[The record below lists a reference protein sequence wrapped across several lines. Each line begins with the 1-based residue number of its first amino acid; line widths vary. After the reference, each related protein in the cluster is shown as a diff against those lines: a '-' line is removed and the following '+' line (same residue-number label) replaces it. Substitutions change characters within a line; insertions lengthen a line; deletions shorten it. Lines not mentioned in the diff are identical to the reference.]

1 MKSLIEFPDEVATPS
16 SPSPEKPCKAYFDA
30 VGLNHSDSD
39 QSTSSTASSTE
50 SDSVDSG
57 SDIDENDVVVDS
69 GDEENT
75 SKRRSVSFGPI
86 HVRQYERIVGD
97 HPETK
102 VGVPLAI
109 GWAYYEDDR
118 HPDGISIDRYESDKI
133 QRSRLRLSSITRK
146 NMMLHVFKLDEEEI
160 RLAEKRSMKLRIQNA
175 KKTEQSPLKKFG
187 KKMKKGGMNILK
199 GMSQAAQ
206 FGSASGLMAAVDH
219 AF

>member
-16 SPSPEKPCKAYFDA
+16 SPLPEKPCQAYFDA
-30 VGLNHSDSD
+30 IGFAHSDSD
-39 QSTSSTASSTE
+39 QSTSSTASSSE
-50 SDSVDSG
+50 SESDSG
-57 SDIDENDVVVDS
+57 SDIDENDVAVDS
-69 GDEENT
+69 GDEEKT
-75 SKRRSVSFGPI
+75 GSKRRSVSFGPI

-109 GWAYYEDDR
+109 GWAYYEDDQ
-118 HPDGISIDRYESDKI
+118 HPNGVSIDRYESDKI
-133 QRSRLRLSSITRK
+133 QRSKIRLSSITRK

-160 RLAEKRSMKLRIQNA
+160 RQAEKRSMKLRIQNA
-175 KKTEQSPLKKFG
+175 KKTEQSPLKRFG
-187 KKMKKGGMNILK
+187 KKVRKGGMSILK